1 MPPHPVLAVA
11 SLLCGLVV
19 GLAVNRLLKQRLSEG
34 DPFEAWPGA
43 APQARQHRLPPS
55 WRRGDRAGRRALG
68 AQPRTSLLRPPR
80 QFNPLLL
87 HPLLLG
93 AASLALSLLPGLSR
107 PLALFQALLLL
118 YVLYPLALVDLV
130 TLTIEPALV
139 LGGVLLRM
147 GAVLTAQRAE
157 AAEMLAGLLAGAG
170 LLALVAF
177 AYRWLRGRDGLGEG
191 DAAVLGLIGAFVG
204 WHGLLPVVLL
214 ATSVGLLA
222 GLPALL
228 LLRKP
233 LHTPLPF
240 APFLCAA
247 GLAVFLAQAHG
258 WAFFGLLRAVG

>member
-1 MPPHPVLAVA
+1 MPPHPALAVA

-19 GLAVNRLLKQRLSEG
+19 GLAVNRLLKQRLREG
-34 DPFEAWPGA
+34 DPFAAWPGA
-43 APQARQHRLPPS
+43 TPQAGQHGLPPS
-55 WRRGDRAGRRALG
+55 WRRGDRASRRALG
-68 AQPRTSLLRPPR
+68 AQPRTVLR
-80 QFNPLLL
+80 FNPLLL
-87 HPLLLG
+87 NPLLLG
-93 AASLALSLLPGLSR
+93 AASLALSLLPGLAR
-107 PLALFQALLLL
+107 PLALSQALLLL

-147 GAVLTAQRAE
+147 AAVLAAQRTE
-157 AAEMLAGLLAGAG
+157 AADMLAGLLAGAG

-177 AYRWLRGRDGLGEG
+177 AYRWLRGREGLGEG

-214 ATSVGLLA
+214 ATGAGLLA
-222 GLPALL
+222 GVPTLL
-228 LLRKP
+228 VLRKP

-258 WAFFGLLRAVG
+258 WPLFGLLPATR